1 MSLRRLRP
9 PRGSGESQI
18 ATGVSRRVSP
28 LAPTL
33 PPAPPPPG
41 DVWGGREEAGVVVVD
56 VFVVVIQP
64 VIVTCNGRPNFAVG
78 RRCVRLFVAVICSSI
93 HLLLLLLLLV
103 ALFHFL
109 LLIIVDVQRLPI
121 ATVQEDRQIDP
132 LSPFLLSSCKS
143 FHSAKTKLEEIRS

>member
-1 MSLRRLRP
+1 MC
-9 PRGSGESQI
+9 GE
-18 ATGVSRRVSP
+18 
-28 LAPTL
+28 
-33 PPAPPPPG
+33 
-41 DVWGGREEAGVVVVD
+41 GGREEAGVVVVD

-109 LLIIVDVQRLPI
+109 LLIVDVQRLPI
-121 ATVQEDRQIDP
+121 ATVQEDRQTDRPVVPVFVII
-132 LSPFLLSSCKS
+132 LQEFPFCQD
-143 FHSAKTKLEEIRS
+143 